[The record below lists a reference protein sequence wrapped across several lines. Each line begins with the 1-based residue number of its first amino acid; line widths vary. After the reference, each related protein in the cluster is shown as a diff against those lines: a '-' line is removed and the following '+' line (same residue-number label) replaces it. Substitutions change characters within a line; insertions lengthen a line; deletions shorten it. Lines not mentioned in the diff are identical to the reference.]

1 LGAFFT
7 VELLTMNVDPGWFGQ
22 IEREWK
28 MLRLGDPSLNS
39 EKFFRH
45 VLSANKAG
53 FLSAESLAAIA
64 NGLLTSPLHGAS
76 LLGRQLL
83 ERVGI
88 NRHPT
93 LRLALAVSLVT
104 STGGDADFET
114 GNAIFED
121 VMKDDSAEGRLR
133 GLAAAALADSARLG
147 RGMPVDVKTA
157 VTLYDR
163 AIELGHKAAAHNLG
177 LYWEGMWG
185 AESSNEAL
193 PNNARAIQ
201 TYKRGG
207 TDARCR
213 LRISNLLEVVQ

>member
-1 LGAFFT
+1 MGAFFT
-7 VELLTMNVDPGWFGQ
+7 MELLTMNVDPGWFGQ
-22 IEREWK
+22 IEREWS
-28 MLRLGDPSLNS
+28 MLRQGDPSLNP

-64 NGLLTSPLHGAS
+64 NGLLTSALHGAP
-76 LLGRQLL
+76 LLGRRLL
-83 ERVGI
+83 ERVGV

-93 LRLALAVSLVT
+93 LRVTLAVSLVT
-104 STGGDADFET
+104 PTGGDADFET
-114 GNAIFED
+114 GNAILED

-147 RGMPVDVKTA
+147 RGMPVDVKKA
-157 VTLYDR
+157 MTLYDR
-163 AIELGHKAAAHNLG
+163 AIELGHKAAARNLG
-177 LYWEGMWG
+177 LYWEGIWG

-193 PNNARAIQ
+193 PDHARAIQ

-207 TDARCR
+207 TDTRCQS
-213 LRISNLLEVVQ
+213 RISNLREAVE

>member
-7 VELLTMNVDPGWFGQ
+7 VDMLTMNIDPGWFGQ

-28 MLRLGDPSLNS
+28 MLRRGDPSLNP

-53 FLSAESLAAIA
+53 FLSVESLAAIA
-64 NGLLTSPLHGAS
+64 NGLLTSALHGAP
-76 LLGRQLL
+76 LLGRRLL

-104 STGGDADFET
+104 PSGGDADFET
-114 GNAIFED
+114 GNTILED

-147 RGMPVDVKTA
+147 RGMPVDVKKA
-157 VTLYDR
+157 VALYDR
-163 AIELGHKAAAHNLG
+163 AIELGHKAAARNLG
-177 LYWEGMWG
+177 LYCEGVWG
-185 AESSNEAL
+185 TESSNEVL
-193 PNNARAIQ
+193 PDNARAIQ
-201 TYKRGG
+201 MYKRGG
-207 TDARCR
+207 TDPRCQ
-213 LRISNLLEVVQ
+213 LRMSNLRETVQ

>member
-1 LGAFFT
+1 MGAFFT
-7 VELLTMNVDPGWFGQ
+7 VELFTMNIEPGWFGQ
-22 IEREWK
+22 IEHEWNL
-28 MLRLGDPSLNS
+28 LRQGHPSLNP

-64 NGLLTSPLHGAS
+64 NGLLTSSLHGAS
-76 LLGRQLL
+76 LLGRRLL

-93 LRLALAVSLVT
+93 LRMALAVSLVT
-104 STGGDADFET
+104 PTGGDADFET
-114 GNAIFED
+114 GNAILED

-147 RGMPVDVKTA
+147 RGMPVDVKKA

-163 AIELGHKAAAHNLG
+163 AIDLGHKAAARNLG
-177 LYWEGMWG
+177 LYWEGAWG
-185 AESSNEAL
+185 AESPNEAL
-193 PNNARAIQ
+193 PDNARAIQ

-207 TDARCR
+207 TDSRCQS
-213 LRISNLLEVVQ
+213 RISNLRDSVR